1 MKSLTIPVLVFAALV
16 VPLAAQASE
25 EARIGRFYSSFEVG
39 MSQPEASP
47 QFSNPHG
54 RLALSLGFG
63 RRHSRHLAWE
73 IDYLGYGQ
81 SFDVL
86 PGLPSLPPLTASDGR
101 ASAQTSSISGTLR
114 VVYPLGAFEPYAG
127 AGVGYYRAKLSV
139 TGLQLLF
146 FPTSVSRRES
156 GIGTHLMVGADFH
169 SGADRAW
176 GLKYRKTFF
185 DAAFGP
191 EIPGEVH
198 LGAGIWTLS
207 FRRMF

>member
-1 MKSLTIPVLVFAALV
+1 MKTGAAMLIAALF
-16 VPLAAQASE
+16 VPVAGHASE
-25 EARIGRFYSSFEVG
+25 EARVGRFYTSFEVG
-39 MSQPEASP
+39 MPQPEASA

-54 RLALSLGFG
+54 RLALALGFG
-63 RRHSRHLAWE
+63 RRQSRYLAWE

-101 ASAQTSSISGTLR
+101 ASVETSSISGTLR
-114 VVYPLGAFEPYAG
+114 LVYPLGAFEPYAG
-127 AGVGYYRAKLSV
+127 AGLGYYRAKLSV

-146 FPTSVSRRES
+146 FPTGLSRRES

-169 SGADRAW
+169 SGASSAW

-191 EIPGEVH
+191 EIPGEVP

-207 FRRMF
+207 FRRLF